1 MAHYEINQFLR
12 KIVLANETSYDLRS
26 EALSLLIKTETQDFV
41 SSKMGKVVQRF
52 NITPYQYKQ
61 IQDLISGKQ
70 KIDAIKLLREF
81 SGIGLKEAK
90 DAVEAPENFDQLP

>member
-1 MAHYEINQFLR
+1 M
-12 KIVLANETSYDLRS
+12 ANETSYELRS

-41 SSKMGKVVQRF
+41 SSKMGKAVQRF

-61 IQDLISGKQ
+61 VQDLISDKQ
-70 KIDAIKLLREF
+70 NISAIKLLREF

-90 DAVEAPENFDQLP
+90 DAVEDPENFDQLP